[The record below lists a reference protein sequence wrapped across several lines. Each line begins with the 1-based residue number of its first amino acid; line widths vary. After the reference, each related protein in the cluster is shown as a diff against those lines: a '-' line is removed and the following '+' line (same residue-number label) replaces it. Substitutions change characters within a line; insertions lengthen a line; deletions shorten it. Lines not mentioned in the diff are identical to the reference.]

1 MSLKCFHVSLINQR
15 FYVRRHRSYVK
26 CTHTENLKDTASIAF
41 TMRASIVG
49 ENFGDSG
56 FRESRVI
63 IRLYPYKSG
72 LLFHDT
78 SNEFPMFVAT
88 MANSSDKSFYAYKLR
103 LLRGVLCELINE
115 LKVTKEQSVCSYFLS
130 KYFYQSI
137 LTPVKHKW
145 IRLFIRSIADI
156 SILQIFGLI
165 CLLG

>member
-15 FYVRRHRSYVK
+15 FYVCRHRSYVK
-26 CTHTENLKDTASIAF
+26 CTHPENLKDTASIAF
-41 TMRASIVG
+41 TMRANIVG

-63 IRLYPYKSG
+63 IRLYPYKSA

-88 MANSSDKSFYAYKLR
+88 MANSSDKSFYAYKPR

-115 LKVTKEQSVCSYFLS
+115 LKITKEIFLPEYFDTG
-130 KYFYQSI
+130 K
-137 LTPVKHKW
+137 T
-145 IRLFIRSIADI
+145 RMN
-156 SILQIFGLI
+156 
-165 CLLG
+165 